1 MDDLPHL
8 GGFFQDD
15 KILQGDLPVLSKFL
29 SFYLTSP
36 LLACVLCVQGGILVS
51 HFSTSL
57 TCCLT

>member
-1 MDDLPHL
+1 MDDLPHP

-15 KILQGDLPVLSKFL
+15 KILRAFKLL

-57 TCCLT
+57 TCLT

>member
-8 GGFFQDD
+8 RGFFQDD
-15 KILQGDLPVLSKFL
+15 KILWGDLPPLSKLL

-36 LLACVLCVQGGILVS
+36 LLACVLCAQRGILVS
-51 HFSTSL
+51 NFSTSL

>member
-1 MDDLPHL
+1 MDDLPYL

-15 KILQGDLPVLSKFL
+15 KILWGDPPVPSKLL
-29 SFYLTSP
+29 SFYLTST

-51 HFSTSL
+51 YFSTSL